1 MTEDL
6 THEELK
12 QRVSELEQQNK
23 LLQSEAAIYR
33 TLFDSFPHGISVS
46 DSQGNIVEANSIS
59 EQLLGISK
67 EEHKKREIDGQE
79 WRIIRK
85 DGSDMPADEW
95 ASVIALQEQRMVA
108 GSEMGIVKP
117 DGQTTWIN
125 VTAAPLPIEGYGVV
139 ITYNDITE
147 KNQVE
152 DALRQSEEKY
162 RKLYED
168 AAIGIFHSSFEG
180 QFLDVNPALARMLG
194 YDSPQ
199 DVIDSIYSIS
209 DQIYVDPQARDDVI
223 AKSLA
228 KGETIK
234 VENLYSRKD
243 GSEWNA
249 YLHLRY
255 VSNSNGQPICLEG
268 FVEDITERKQAEEAL
283 IESEGL
289 FRAMF
294 MDHSAMMLLIDPK
307 TGQIIKANQ
316 AAAQYYGYPLEKMFQ
331 MKIQQLNLLSPAEVK
346 EQMRCALKTQ
356 VNTFEFQHLL
366 ADGRVRDVEVHSTPV
381 TFQKQKLLFSI
392 IHDITEHKRAEEA
405 LRNSEEKYRLLADN
419 ATDVI
424 WIRDMELKLTYVSP
438 SVQAARGFSPEEVM
452 KQRLDE
458 VLTPDSYKMV
468 METFTQ
474 FIQHLED
481 TESPVDRYT
490 IELEYFCS
498 DGSTIWMDCAVSLLR
513 DQNEE
518 PVGFLGVSRDIT
530 DRKMTENELR
540 ESENRINS
548 IFRSAPIGIG
558 LVVDRVLKR
567 VNNRLCEITGY
578 DEKDLIDQNARILYP
593 SNEDF
598 EFVGREKYAQIS
610 EHVTGTVETCWQR
623 KDGTMIDILL
633 SSSPVDLLD
642 HAMGVTF
649 TAFDITER
657 RQSERILL
665 HHQKIVSMNNRIAS
679 VFLSSSPENL
689 FADVLDV
696 LLEEL
701 ESSYGYFGYI
711 DEAGD
716 LVCPSMTRKV
726 WDQCE
731 LPQKDIVFPQSAW
744 VGLWGRSLQKKTTMM
759 ANQRLQ
765 LPEGHVPLQN
775 ALAVPIVHND
785 TLIGQFVLANKASGF
800 KESDQEL
807 LESAAMQTAPILN
820 AYLEKSRRQK
830 EHELLNQQ
838 LIQSQKMES
847 VGRLAGGVA
856 HDFNNM
862 LGVILGNTEMAIEG
876 LDPSQPV
883 HDNLQEIKSAAQRS
897 SNVVRQ
903 LLAFAR
909 KQTIA
914 PQVLDLNEI
923 VEDMMKILRRLI
935 GEEIDL
941 SWQPGHDIWPVKI
954 DPGQIDQILANLSVN
969 ARDAIDGVGRLIIE
983 TGKVS
988 FDKAYCVEHPGFVPG
1003 DFVLLAVSDNGC
1015 GMDGEIQKNLF
1026 EPFFTTKKVGKGTGL
1041 GLATVYGIVKQND
1054 GFINVYSEPNYGTTF
1069 KIYLPRHRLVDAPA
1083 RTEYADDS
1091 DILGNETILLVED
1104 EPTILKMTR
1113 IMLESL
1119 GYKVLTAVRP
1129 EEAMNVAD
1137 EYEDEIHILMTDLVM
1152 PEMNGRDLAGK
1163 LLSLYP
1169 NLKWLFMSGY
1179 TKDVIAH
1186 HGVLDECVNFIQKP
1200 FSKKDLAVIVRKTLD
1215 AET

>member
-316 AAAQYYGYPLEKMFQ
+316 AAARYYGYTLEKILQ

-392 IHDITEHKRAEEA
+392 IHDITERKRAEEA

-468 METFTQ
+468 ME
-474 FIQHLED
+474 
-481 TESPVDRYT
+481 
-490 IELEYFCS
+490 
-498 DGSTIWMDCAVSLLR
+498 
-513 DQNEE
+513 
-518 PVGFLGVSRDIT
+518 
-530 DRKMTENELR
+530 
-540 ESENRINS
+540 
-548 IFRSAPIGIG
+548 
-558 LVVDRVLKR
+558 
-567 VNNRLCEITGY
+567 
-578 DEKDLIDQNARILYP
+578 
-593 SNEDF
+593 
-598 EFVGREKYAQIS
+598 
-610 EHVTGTVETCWQR
+610 
-623 KDGTMIDILL
+623 
-633 SSSPVDLLD
+633 
-642 HAMGVTF
+642 
-649 TAFDITER
+649 
-657 RQSERILL
+657 
-665 HHQKIVSMNNRIAS
+665 
-679 VFLSSSPENL
+679 
-689 FADVLDV
+689 
-696 LLEEL
+696 
-701 ESSYGYFGYI
+701 
-711 DEAGD
+711 
-716 LVCPSMTRKV
+716 
-726 WDQCE
+726 
-731 LPQKDIVFPQSAW
+731 
-744 VGLWGRSLQKKTTMM
+744 
-759 ANQRLQ
+759 
-765 LPEGHVPLQN
+765 
-775 ALAVPIVHND
+775 
-785 TLIGQFVLANKASGF
+785 
-800 KESDQEL
+800 
-807 LESAAMQTAPILN
+807 
-820 AYLEKSRRQK
+820 
-830 EHELLNQQ
+830 
-838 LIQSQKMES
+838 
-847 VGRLAGGVA
+847 
-856 HDFNNM
+856 
-862 LGVILGNTEMAIEG
+862 
-876 LDPSQPV
+876 
-883 HDNLQEIKSAAQRS
+883 
-897 SNVVRQ
+897 
-903 LLAFAR
+903 
-909 KQTIA
+909 
-914 PQVLDLNEI
+914 
-923 VEDMMKILRRLI
+923 LRR
-935 GEEIDL
+935 
-941 SWQPGHDIWPVKI
+941 
-954 DPGQIDQILANLSVN
+954 
-969 ARDAIDGVGRLIIE
+969 
-983 TGKVS
+983 
-988 FDKAYCVEHPGFVPG
+988 
-1003 DFVLLAVSDNGC
+1003 
-1015 GMDGEIQKNLF
+1015 
-1026 EPFFTTKKVGKGTGL
+1026 
-1041 GLATVYGIVKQND
+1041 
-1054 GFINVYSEPNYGTTF
+1054 
-1069 KIYLPRHRLVDAPA
+1069 
-1083 RTEYADDS
+1083 
-1091 DILGNETILLVED
+1091 
-1104 EPTILKMTR
+1104 
-1113 IMLESL
+1113 
-1119 GYKVLTAVRP
+1119 
-1129 EEAMNVAD
+1129 
-1137 EYEDEIHILMTDLVM
+1137 
-1152 PEMNGRDLAGK
+1152 
-1163 LLSLYP
+1163 
-1169 NLKWLFMSGY
+1169 
-1179 TKDVIAH
+1179 
-1186 HGVLDECVNFIQKP
+1186 
-1200 FSKKDLAVIVRKTLD
+1200 
-1215 AET
+1215 